1 MDTAMNNEPVA
12 WMKEVEGGTMYTNY
26 EYPGSIPLYTH
37 TAKTLTEDTECQ
49 YCKQGC
55 IRCDARKLLTDE
67 EIYEL
72 FEGSYFPVNVKD
84 SDLFFPRFDPIYFA
98 KAILRKAQEK

>member
-1 MDTAMNNEPVA
+1 MRNTQRLDIQSHTKRTQTTIYLRGGSILNNEPVA
-12 WMKEVEGGTMYTNY
+12 WMDDCSFFTEQPDDMEGV
-26 EYPGSIPLYTH
+26 IPLYAH
-37 TAKTLTEDTECQ
+37 PAKT
-49 YCKQGC
+49 
-55 IRCDARKLLTDE
+55 LTDE

-98 KAILRKAQEK
+98 KAILRKAQEI